1 MYVNYYD
8 WKVKLDDES
17 STIGITICK
26 DKKDAVE
33 EMVLSKDNNQ
43 IYASKYETVLL
54 SKEELQKLLEDK
66 NFE

>member
-1 MYVNYYD
+1 M
-8 WKVKLDDES
+8 DDES